1 MMGWFSAVI
10 ESRTLRGWAI
20 VAILGAIA
28 TAMLLALTG
37 PSFGASDD
45 TAAAQGITLK
55 QLRQAT
61 VKYHDVNNA
70 VADGYVAPNGGCVFD
85 RNVPSLGSMGY
96 HYVNRDD
103 VVNGDLTAGI
113 GGDPLKPEA
122 MLYAPEANGDL
133 KLVAVEWIVRDADQD
148 LNTDNVPKPE
158 LFGQTFQGPM
168 LPHPGETA
176 WMPIHYDLHA
186 WIWKDNPNG
195 MFAQYN
201 PEVSCKTPTS

>member
-1 MMGWFSAVI
+1 MMGWFNAVI

-45 TAAAQGITLK
+45 TAAAQPITLK

-70 VADGYVAPNGGCVFD
+70 VADGYVAPNGGCVE
-85 RNVPSLGSMGY
+85 PPLAGGAMGY

-103 VVNGDLTAGI
+103 VV
-113 GGDPLKPEA
+113 
-122 MLYAPEANGDL
+122 
-133 KLVAVEWIVRDADQD
+133 
-148 LNTDNVPKPE
+148 
-158 LFGQTFQGPM
+158 
-168 LPHPGETA
+168 
-176 WMPIHYDLHA
+176 
-186 WIWKDNPNG
+186 
-195 MFAQYN
+195 
-201 PEVSCKTPTS
+201 

>member
-28 TAMLLALTG
+28 TAMLLALTR

-45 TAAAQGITLK
+45 TAAAQSITLK

-70 VADGYVAPNGGCVFD
+70 VADGYVAPNGGCVE
-85 RNVPSLGSMGY
+85 PPGAGGAMGY

-103 VVNGDLTAGI
+103 VHNGDLTAGI

-133 KLVAVEWIVRDADQD
+133 KLVAVEWIVRDADQNLLTND
-148 LNTDNVPKPE
+148 DRPV
-158 LFGQTFQGPM
+158 LFDQPFQGPM
-168 LPHPGETA
+168 LAHPGEG
-176 WMPIHYDLHA
+176 WMQIHYDLHA

-195 MFAQYN
+195 VFAQYN
-201 PEVSCKTPTS
+201 PDVSCKTPTS